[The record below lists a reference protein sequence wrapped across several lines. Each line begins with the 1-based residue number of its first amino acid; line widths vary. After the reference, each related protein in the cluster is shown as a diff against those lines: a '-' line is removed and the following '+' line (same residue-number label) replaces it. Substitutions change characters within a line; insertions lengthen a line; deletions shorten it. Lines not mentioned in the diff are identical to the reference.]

1 MPFGRFF
8 PNSPKREPNP
18 AAKIITFNHVLLINR
33 VYDFFELIFGYKKQI
48 RFEKK
53 FLNIVFLIKS

>member
-33 VYDFFELIFGYKKQI
+33 VYDFFELIFVKLHVIIQNNS
-48 RFEKK
+48 
-53 FLNIVFLIKS
+53 LSHLVV